1 MRSSSASPAAASASC
16 LLHTPTAS
24 TPASEES
31 KSCKLV
37 KIILAP
43 FLIASALLSL
53 VVYGQ
58 YFDVPQAGI
67 KKQLSSSPEAGI
79 TALYRESS
87 AAISAE
93 VRGRGSLGHNFLTTN
108 ICKHTAYPDV
118 CARELSRF
126 HIPQAATPLE
136 VVIFAVQAAARRV
149 DEAHRLAINCSRHKG
164 LSLLEEQGANDCMEL
179 LLGAMDQMHLV
190 AVRLLSLHALTNVT
204 ALRQALVDAKVW
216 LSSSLSY
223 QLVCSD
229 NFQIA
234 RAGSIRHQIQTN
246 QAYLTEVL
254 GVALALIDA
263 LSQVGNSLDSW
274 LETIPSSSSST
285 HTHHRRRLLNHQFAD
300 DSLGSSI
307 EEGDD
312 FPHWVS
318 ASERKL
324 LQASPSVL
332 VPNVIVAKDG
342 SGSYTTVTA
351 AVNAIPLG
359 FPGRYVIYIKKGV
372 YKEVL
377 NVTKDQKNVT
387 FVGDGIHKTIITG
400 NRNVASGDY
409 NTFRTSTVGIAGN
422 GFFGRD
428 LTFRNTAGPSG
439 HQAVALRAGADYV
452 VFYRCSFEGYQD
464 TLYALSS
471 RQFYRECQIHGTVDF
486 IFGNAIAVFQ
496 NCVLVARL
504 PMKGQQNTYT
514 AQGRQLEADVSGY
527 SFHNCTLKADANL
540 TQANYTVQTYL
551 GRPWK
556 EYSRTVFIQ
565 SKLQALVHP
574 KGWLPWN
581 DSNPYTDTV
590 YYGEYGN
597 RGGGARTSG
606 RVLWK
611 GVHPNMSK
619 RNASQ
624 FTVANFIGLQSWL
637 DALPVPY
644 KPNLI

>member
-1 MRSSSASPAAASASC
+1 MRSSSASPAASASC
-16 LLHTPTAS
+16 PLHTPTAS
-24 TPASEES
+24 TPASELES

-37 KIILAP
+37 KIIFAS
-43 FLIASALLSL
+43 FLIASARLS
-53 VVYGQ
+53 VVHGQ

-67 KKQLSSSPEAGI
+67 KTQLSSSPEAGI
-79 TALYRESS
+79 TALYPDSA

-93 VRGRGSLGHNFLTTN
+93 HPT
-108 ICKHTAYPDV
+108 
-118 CARELSRF
+118 
-126 HIPQAATPLE
+126 
-136 VVIFAVQAAARRV
+136 
-149 DEAHRLAINCSRHKG
+149 
-164 LSLLEEQGANDCMEL
+164 
-179 LLGAMDQMHLV
+179 
-190 AVRLLSLHALTNVT
+190 
-204 ALRQALVDAKVW
+204 
-216 LSSSLSY
+216 
-223 QLVCSD
+223 SD
-229 NFQIA
+229 
-234 RAGSIRHQIQTN
+234 QTN
-246 QAYLTEVL
+246 QAYLAEVL
-254 GVALALIDA
+254 GVALTLIDA
-263 LSQVGNSLDSW
+263 LSEVGNSLDSW
-274 LETIPSSSSST
+274 LGAVPSSSS
-285 HTHHRRRLLNHQFAD
+285 HHLRRLLNHQFAD
-300 DSLGSSI
+300 DSLDSST
-307 EEGDD
+307 EEHTDD

-324 LQASPSVL
+324 LQASPSAL
-332 VPNVIVAKDG
+332 AANVIVAKDG
-342 SGSYTTVTA
+342 SGTYTTVTA

-377 NVTKDQKNVT
+377 DVTKDQKNVT

-409 NTFRTSTVGIAGN
+409 NTFRTATVGIAGN

-428 LTFRNTAGPSG
+428 LTFRNTVGPSE

-496 NCVLVARL
+496 NCLLVARL

-514 AQGRQLEADVSGY
+514 AQGRQLEVDVSGY

-540 TQANYTVQTYL
+540 TQANYTMHTYL

-581 DSNPYTDTV
+581 ASNPYTDMV

-597 RGGGARTSG
+597 RGGGARTSE
-606 RVLWK
+606 RVSWK

-619 RNASQ
+619 RNAS
-624 FTVANFIGLQSWL
+624 
-637 DALPVPY
+637 
-644 KPNLI
+644 

>member
-1 MRSSSASPAAASASC
+1 MRSSSASPAASASC
-16 LLHTPTAS
+16 PLHTPTAS
-24 TPASEES
+24 TPASELES

-37 KIILAP
+37 KIIFAS
-43 FLIASALLSL
+43 FLIASARLS
-53 VVYGQ
+53 VVHGQ

-67 KKQLSSSPEAGI
+67 KTQLSSSPEAGI
-79 TALYRESS
+79 TALYPDSA

-93 VRGRGSLGHNFLTTN
+93 VRGRGSLGQNFLTTN

-136 VVIFAVQAAARRV
+136 MVIFAVQAAARRV
-149 DEAHRLAINCSRHKG
+149 DEDHTLAINCSHHKG
-164 LSLLEEQGANDCMEL
+164 LSLLEEQ
-179 LLGAMDQMHLV
+179 
-190 AVRLLSLHALTNVT
+190 
-204 ALRQALVDAKVW
+204 
-216 LSSSLSY
+216 
-223 QLVCSD
+223 
-229 NFQIA
+229 
-234 RAGSIRHQIQTN
+234 GSIRHQIQTN
-246 QAYLTEVL
+246 QAYLAEVL

-263 LSQVGNSLDSW
+263 LSEVGNSLDSW
-274 LETIPSSSSST
+274 LGAVPSSSS
-285 HTHHRRRLLNHQFAD
+285 HHLRRLLNHQFAD
-300 DSLGSSI
+300 DSLDSST
-307 EEGDD
+307 EEHTDD

-324 LQASPSVL
+324 LQASPSAL
-332 VPNVIVAKDG
+332 AANVIVAKDG
-342 SGSYTTVTA
+342 SGTYTTVTA

-377 NVTKDQKNVT
+377 DVTKDQKNVT

-409 NTFRTSTVGIAGN
+409 NTFRTATVGIAGN

-428 LTFRNTAGPSG
+428 LTFRNTVGPSE

-496 NCVLVARL
+496 NCLLVARL

-540 TQANYTVQTYL
+540 TQANYTMHTYL
-551 GRPWK
+551 GRPGK

-581 DSNPYTDTV
+581 ASNPYTDMV

-597 RGGGARTSG
+597 RGGGARTSE
-606 RVLWK
+606 RVSWK

-619 RNASQ
+619 RNAS
-624 FTVANFIGLQSWL
+624 
-637 DALPVPY
+637 
-644 KPNLI
+644 